1 MCHSCTDWDC
11 KGSEARDVG
20 ELDRKR
26 GVREREGGARESL
39 KIVNNLDNARI
50 ERDNLFRLT
59 LMEVGEVDGGSTG
72 CTGGAEGSQ
81 EVMLKCVPII
91 PVDAAAFESIKPA
104 ESV

>member
-1 MCHSCTDWDC
+1 M
-11 KGSEARDVG
+11 
-20 ELDRKR
+20 
-26 GVREREGGARESL
+26 EGPG
-39 KIVNNLDNARI
+39 DDARI
-50 ERDNLFRLT
+50 ERNNLFTLT

-81 EVMLKCVPII
+81 EGMLKCIPII